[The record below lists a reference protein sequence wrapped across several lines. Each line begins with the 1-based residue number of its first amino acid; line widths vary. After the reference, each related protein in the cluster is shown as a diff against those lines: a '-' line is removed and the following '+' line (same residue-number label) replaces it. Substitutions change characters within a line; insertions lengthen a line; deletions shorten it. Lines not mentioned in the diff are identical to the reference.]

1 MAKILVVEDEPGIVF
16 SLQTDLETEGYQ
28 VEVVSDGAAAV
39 PRALAGTFDLML
51 LDVMLPHKDG
61 FEICRELRHRGF
73 KTPIILLTAKAHE
86 AEKVMGLE
94 TGADDY
100 VTKPF
105 SPRELRARIHALLR
119 RSGTTKHGEGRAAEQ
134 TYRFGSCELDL
145 GRFELRR
152 DGKRVDSTTTELK
165 LLAAFARNSGRLLTR
180 ERLLDEVWGTGI
192 AVTDRVIDNHVVSL
206 RRKIEEDPAAPRHL
220 ISVRGLGYR
229 FDV

>member
-1 MAKILVVEDEPGIVF
+1 MFFPE
-16 SLQTDLETEGYQ
+16 
-28 VEVVSDGAAAV
+28 AV
-39 PRALAGTFDLML
+39 
-51 LDVMLPHKDG
+51 
-61 FEICRELRHRGF
+61 
-73 KTPIILLTAKAHE
+73 AH
-86 AEKVMGLE
+86 
-94 TGADDY
+94 GADDY

-119 RSGTTKHGEGRAAEQ
+119 RSGSANDAGTASTEQ
-134 TYRFGSCELDL
+134 IYRFGPCELDL
-145 GRFELRR
+145 ARFELRR
-152 DGKRVDSTTTELK
+152 NGKRVDSTTTELK

-229 FDV
+229 FDT